1 MITSSIVHYLGWQA
15 RNRLLG
21 HLSKDAAKG
30 LYCMAM
36 FPYDQLLA
44 TATRNPPQSI
54 ADVLATMQTIDNTC
68 VNGDGLK
75 WFNWLYLQVT
85 QQVENRVAAGGFAD
99 PAWLTELDIQFA
111 TLYFSAL
118 NGYLNGAACP
128 GCWRAM
134 FDVRDQTAIARI
146 QFALAGMNS
155 HINHD
160 LPLAIIA
167 TCKSTGTAPA
177 HGTPQYNDYT
187 SLNPT
192 MDALIEQ
199 AKKTLN
205 VRLLGD
211 DLPAASHIED
221 TIAAWDLATARE
233 SAWDTAE
240 NLWNDLPLVAEAHMA
255 TIDGLATVISK
266 ALLVPAP

>member
-1 MITSSIVHYLGWQA
+1 MT
-15 RNRLLG
+15 
-21 HLSKDAAKG
+21 
-30 LYCMAM
+30 M
-36 FPYDQLLA
+36 FPYDQVLV
-44 TATRNPPQSI
+44 TATRTPPQSI
-54 ADVLATMQTIDNTC
+54 ADVLATMKTIDSTC
-68 VNGDGLK
+68 SKGDGLK

-85 QQVENRVAAGGFAD
+85 RQVENRVAAGGFAD
-99 PAWLTELDIQFA
+99 PGWLTKLDIQFA

-118 NGYLNGAACP
+118 NGYLNGSLCP
-128 GCWRAM
+128 GCWSAM

-167 TCKSTGTAPA
+167 TCKITNIAPA
-177 HGTPQYNDYT
+177 HATPQYDDYT

-192 MDALIEQ
+192 MDALIEE
-199 AKKTLN
+199 AEKTLD

-211 DLPAASHIED
+211 DLPSVSRIGD

-233 SAWDTAE
+233 GAWNTAQ
-240 NLWNDLPLVAEAHMA
+240 NLWNESPLVADAHMT
-255 TIDGLATVISK
+255 TIDGLTTVISK